1 MKQDSAAWK
10 FRTQNLVVTYTLNL
24 RKNLEHFLES
34 ILDILYIFQI
44 LGSQESNASNSVQI
58 GVEMKKLWPF
68 EDNYAKLKDHFE
80 IQLMNSKSNSKRP

>member
-44 LGSQESNASNSVQI
+44 SGSQESNASNSVQI

-68 EDNYAKLKDHFE
+68 EDNCTKLKDNFE
-80 IQLMNSKSNSKRP
+80 IQLVNSKSNL